1 MKPKICQK
9 YQLSENLNSFEL
21 PLDCFKLADQPL
33 ALLRLPSAIV
43 SSMIKMTTTI
53 VMKMM

>member
-21 PLDCFKLADQPL
+21 PLDRFKLADQPL

-53 VMKMM
+53 VMKRM